1 MEIQQDWDKTKLEHY
16 LLSDSWESAQ
26 AMIILS
32 GYSCE
37 YGRDRYGYPVSGTYL
52 ENRLSINFNR
62 ESFKPYMTLD
72 KEAYSNTSKDEI
84 NKLESDYE
92 RLLEIWDSNTTY
104 RNHLYPPAFFIDWAL
119 SKRFRPDWLDWAID
133 KGLYTPKEPRNL
145 PATIQ
150 NTPAAPE
157 FDKASPTYPPELAL
171 ALEAWRAV
179 STTEGKGKPKARIKA
194 WLNTNTTL
202 SEKAKIRITV
212 VCNWEKQG
220 GATTTE

>member
-1 MEIQQDWDKTKLEHY
+1 MEIQQNWDKTKLEHY

-52 ENRLSINFNR
+52 ENRSSISFNR

-84 NKLESDYE
+84 NKLESDYK

-104 RNHLYPPAFFIDWAL
+104 RNHLYPPAFFIDW
-119 SKRFRPDWLDWAID
+119 
-133 KGLYTPKEPRNL
+133 
-145 PATIQ
+145 
-150 NTPAAPE
+150 
-157 FDKASPTYPPELAL
+157 
-171 ALEAWRAV
+171 
-179 STTEGKGKPKARIKA
+179 
-194 WLNTNTTL
+194 
-202 SEKAKIRITV
+202 
-212 VCNWEKQG
+212 
-220 GATTTE
+220 